1 MFDDSATA
9 IIFSL
14 LSIKTFHCQIT
25 QFYLDQKCGKKNL
38 KKEKKIKFREP
49 HFSFVAGILFQRLL
63 IWQRVIG

>member
-25 QFYLDQKCGKKNL
+25 QSYLDQKCGRKNL
-38 KKEKKIKFREP
+38 KKKEKIK
-49 HFSFVAGILFQRLL
+49 IQRGAL
-63 IWQRVIG
+63 